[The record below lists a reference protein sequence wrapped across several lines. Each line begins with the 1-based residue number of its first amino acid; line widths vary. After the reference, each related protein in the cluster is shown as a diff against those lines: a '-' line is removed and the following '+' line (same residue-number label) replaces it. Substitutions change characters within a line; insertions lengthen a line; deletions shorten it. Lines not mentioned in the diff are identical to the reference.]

1 MTRKTMSQ
9 TTVDALV
16 AERLN
21 LSLPLERKK
30 VEQKQMELLQA
41 TIEHARSNSSLYKKR
56 FSGLTL
62 SLLVTARD
70 VEKIPF
76 LTSADIVER
85 GHQLHCVSQSEVV
98 RIITMHTSGSTGK
111 PKRFSF
117 TASDLEA
124 TSDFFLRGMASLVD
138 PSDHVLVLLPFE
150 TEASVGELLIAA
162 LAVGGISAQGLWPP
176 TSTKSIAELISYENI
191 TSVVGLPQQ
200 LLALS
205 EELPR
210 GDGDGQLKTMLLC
223 SDYAPAVLRKRIE
236 KNCGCETFLHYGATE
251 SGLGG
256 GVECSCHCG
265 THIRESEL
273 LVEII
278 DPVTG
283 TQLPDGEEGE
293 VVLTTLGREAM
304 PLIRYRTGDIASLD
318 TSQCLCG
325 GITAR
330 LCNIYGRR
338 NSCFLSD
345 GCVLC
350 SQELDDVLFQIPG
363 LLDYRVTLD
372 NSGVD
377 SLNFEYISSRG
388 DTVGQEMRQLLSDI
402 SDIAQLIGS
411 KKLLLEK
418 IQQVESFAQA
428 HTLKRT
434 ILDIRY
440 VKEMCNAVHS

>member
-1 MTRKTMSQ
+1 MTRKNMSQ
-9 TTVDALV
+9 TTVDAMV
-16 AERLN
+16 AGRLN
-21 LSLPLERKK
+21 LSLPLERKTL
-30 VEQKQMELLQA
+30 EQKQMELLQT
-41 TIEHARSNSSLYKKR
+41 TIEHARTNSSLYKKR
-56 FSGLTL
+56 FSGFTL
-62 SLLVTARD
+62 SSLVTVKD
-70 VEKIPF
+70 LQKLPF

-98 RIITMHTSGSTGK
+98 RIITMYTSGSTGK

-117 TASDLEA
+117 TAPDLEA
-124 TSDFFLRGMASLVD
+124 TSDFFDQGMASLVD
-138 PSDHVLVLLPFE
+138 QSDHVLVLLPFE

-162 LAVGGISAQGLWPP
+162 LTIGGIPSQGLWPP
-176 TSTKSIAELISYENI
+176 TSTKSIAELINRENI

-205 EELPR
+205 EVVPI
-210 GDGDGQLKTMLLC
+210 DQLKTMLLC
-223 SDYAPAVLRKRIE
+223 SDYAPDVIRKRIE
-236 KNCGCETFLHYGATE
+236 KNCSCETFLHYGATE

-265 THIRESEL
+265 AHIRESEL
-273 LVEII
+273 LIEII
-278 DPVTG
+278 DPATG

-318 TSQCLCG
+318 RSQCLCG

-338 NSCFLSD
+338 NSCVLSD
-345 GCVLC
+345 GFILC
-350 SQELDDVLFQIPG
+350 SQELDDVLFQISG

-372 NSGVD
+372 NNGVD
-377 SLNFEYISSRG
+377 RLNFEFIASKS
-388 DTVGQEMRQLLSDI
+388 DTVGQEMSRLLKDI

-411 KKLLLEK
+411 GKLLLGK
-418 IQQVESFAQA
+418 FQQVESFAPT

>member
-1 MTRKTMSQ
+1 MTRKNMSQ
-9 TTVDALV
+9 TTVDTLV
-16 AERLN
+16 AGRLN
-21 LSLPLERKK
+21 LSLPLERKRL
-30 VEQKQMELLQA
+30 EQKQMELLQA
-41 TIEHARSNSSLYKKR
+41 TIDHARGNSSLYKER
-56 FSGLTL
+56 FSGFALSSFATL
-62 SLLVTARD
+62 KDLQKL
-70 VEKIPF
+70 PF
-76 LTSADIVER
+76 LTSVDIVER
-85 GHQLHCVSQSEVV
+85 GHQLHCVSQSEVM

-117 TASDLEA
+117 TAADIEA

-162 LAVGGISAQGLWPP
+162 LTVGGLPAQGLWPP
-176 TSTKSIAELISYENI
+176 TSPKRIGELICHENI

-205 EELPR
+205 EAVPK
-210 GDGDGQLKTMLLC
+210 DQLKTMLLC
-223 SDYAPAVLRKRIE
+223 SDYAPEVLRKRIE

-256 GVECSCHCG
+256 GVECFLHCG

-273 LVEII
+273 LIEII
-278 DPVTG
+278 DAETG
-283 TQLPDGEEGE
+283 EPLPDGVEGE

-318 TSQCLCG
+318 RSQCLCG

-338 NSCFLSD
+338 NSCVLS
-345 GCVLC
+345 GGFVLC
-350 SQELDDVLFQIPG
+350 SQELDDILFEVSG
-363 LLDYRVTLD
+363 LLDYRATLD
-372 NSGVD
+372 NNEIDMLSFEFIASKGDIVGREMSRKLRDVPNIARLIDSG
-377 SLNFEYISSRG
+377 
-388 DTVGQEMRQLLSDI
+388 
-402 SDIAQLIGS
+402 
-411 KKLLLEK
+411 KLLLDT
-418 IQQVESFAQA
+418 IQQVESFAPT

-434 ILDIRY
+434 ILDIRD
-440 VKEMCNAVHS
+440 

>member
-1 MTRKTMSQ
+1 MTRQTISR

-16 AERLN
+16 ADRLD
-21 LSLPLERKK
+21 LHFPLERKK

-41 TIEHARSNSSLYKKR
+41 TIEHARSNSLLYEKR
-56 FSGLTL
+56 FSGFTL
-62 SLLVTARD
+62 SSLVTVRD
-70 VEKIPF
+70 VEQIPF

-85 GHQLHCVSQSEVV
+85 GHQLHCVSQSDVV

-117 TASDLEA
+117 TAADLEA

-138 PSDHVLVLLPFE
+138 PSDQVLVLLPFE
-150 TEASVGELLIAA
+150 TEASVGELLITA

-176 TSTKSIAELISYENI
+176 TSTKSIAELIRHQNI

-205 EELPR
+205 EFVP
-210 GDGDGQLKTMLLC
+210 GDQIKTMLLC
-223 SDYAPAVLRKRIE
+223 SDYAPDVLRRRIE

-273 LVEII
+273 LIEII
-278 DPVTG
+278 DPATG

-318 TSQCLCG
+318 RSQCLCG

-338 NSCFLSD
+338 NSCVLSD

-350 SQELDDVLFQIPG
+350 SQELDDVLFQISG
-363 LLDYRVTLD
+363 LLDYRVTLS
-372 NSGVD
+372 NNGAD
-377 SLNFEYISSRG
+377 SLNFEFIALKG
-388 DTVGQEMRQLLSDI
+388 DTVGQEMRQLLKGI
-402 SDIAQLIGS
+402 LEIAQLIGS
-411 KKLLLEK
+411 GKLLLEK
-418 IQQVESFAQA
+418 FQQVESFAPM

-434 ILDIRY
+434 ILDIR
-440 VKEMCNAVHS
+440 